1 MIKHIFAALL
11 LAIAVALS
19 SLACHKYNTTSRSE
33 AHTSTSNTS
42 NTTASPSDDSK
53 YKLYYAASKTNDKA
67 VEIEVGQ
74 KIGILDAAGHPTEY
88 SQKFLSGYKDWMM
101 RDERF
106 ITKYNTPESARE
118 YVSKH
123 K

>member
-1 MIKHIFAALL
+1 MLKHVFAVFL

-19 SLACHKYNTTSRSE
+19 SLACHKYNMTSRSE
-33 AHTSTSNTS
+33 SHTSTSNTS
-42 NTTASPSDDSK
+42 NTTASPSDDAK

-106 ITKYNTPESARE
+106 I
-118 YVSKH
+118 
-123 K
+123 

>member
-1 MIKHIFAALL
+1 MTKHIFAAFL

-19 SLACHKYNTTSRSE
+19 SLACHKYNVTSQSE
-33 AHTSTSNTS
+33 SHSSTSNRSDTTTS
-42 NTTASPSDDSK
+42 LSDEAK
-53 YKLYYAASKTNDKA
+53 YKLYYAASKTDDKA
-67 VEIEVGQ
+67 LEMEVGQ

-88 SQKFLSGYKDWMM
+88 SQKFLSGYKDWMI
-101 RDERF
+101 RNEKF

>member
-1 MIKHIFAALL
+1 MMKHISAAFL
-11 LAIAVALS
+11 LALAVALCT
-19 SLACHKYNTTSRSE
+19 LACHKYNTTSRSQ
-33 AHTSTSNTS
+33 AHASTSNAS
-42 NTTASPSDDSK
+42 NTTAFSADDSK

-67 VEIEVGQ
+67 LEMEVGQ

-88 SQKFLSGYKDWMM
+88 SQKFLTGYKDWML

-118 YVSKH
+118 YVNKR